1 MLSSLRQRLNKARRL
16 HPVLCLKGVRGSV
29 YGMRSVSDQSK
40 NVQVRVRTSPA
51 LTTISKGKVI
61 TKMQYHCQVERVTGT
76 GMQQYYGPHEMEY
89 AIASAL
95 KEISKEVKFTSKQS
109 TALLKQ
115 KIYGGQLIEVKSGA
129 KSVYGVAY

>member
-1 MLSSLRQRLNKARRL
+1 MLSTLRTRLNKARRL
-16 HPVLCLKGVRGSV
+16 QPQLCLKGIHGSV
-29 YGMRSVSDQSK
+29 YGMRSVSDASK
-40 NVQVRVRTSPA
+40 NVQVRVRTTPA

-76 GMQQYYGPHEMEY
+76 GMQQYYGPHDMEY

-95 KEISKEVKFTSKQS
+95 KEIGKEVKFTSKQS
-109 TALLKQ
+109 TALIKH